1 MRRSLVSLCVVTA
14 IWDRRQHDYLDN
26 FVPFIATL
34 LETRRIRR
42 IERDEVSALCE
53 QFEKEFEL
61 KIPLHPM
68 LAVLNRCVLRHLLRR
83 IQGGYTINEEVV
95 GDLSLSP
102 NRDDFIRGYRKL
114 IEQFIEYVK
123 DNFEDEIDSDKAEE
137 ALLQYLH
144 RYDMDILFS
153 NSDRSAIPNKPKA
166 KHDKRIAYMLS
177 QFAIYAHTSQPDLFS
192 TLSDIALGNVITAAV
207 LLDGYDWSSDTVRK
221 SNIYLDSPIILRMIG
236 TAGESQATA
245 FCDFVSTL
253 VDKGAK
259 LWIFEHSK
267 QEALQIL
274 EGARRWVG
282 HPDFNPELAS
292 RTALFF
298 RQQGYRDSEI
308 ERFILRVDDILD
320 RYHIGV
326 FNQHPYMENKE
337 HQVDESRIKGV
348 IEECYGISGYDQE
361 TYEDRTRKDV
371 ASIAAVYR
379 LRAGRRPRLLR
390 EAEHVFVSMNSALS
404 SASRKALCDQEIQE
418 IPVCVTDVFLGT
430 IMWINSPREAKRAAR
445 SRLIADCYAAVVP
458 DATLEARIIQEAQRL
473 RDQKKITE
481 DDFLL
486 LTTSFVTKDL
496 LSMKTFNDPGL
507 FDSSTSFE
515 ILEDIK
521 DQIRKKER
529 SKTMAVDLEL
539 EREQFARK
547 RAEDERDEDRRRLA
561 VFFDYQARRKA
572 NIVNAICAIVVG
584 LVVVVPLVMS
594 LFVGPLAI
602 IISGAA
608 LLFTAYLGF
617 AKRFTLKSNYDRLF
631 SRYRN
636 QLERRS

>member
-34 LETRRIRR
+34 LEIRRIRR
-42 IERDEVSALCE
+42 IEQDEVSVLCE
-53 QFEKEFEL
+53 QFEKEFDL

-68 LAVLNRCVLRHLLRR
+68 LSVLNRCVRRHLLRR

-102 NRDDFIRGYRKL
+102 NRDDFIRRYREL

-177 QFAIYAHTSQPDLFS
+177 QFAIYAHTSQPDLFD
-192 TLSDIALGNVITAAV
+192 TLSDIALGNVITSAV
-207 LLDGYDWSSDTVRK
+207 LLDDYNWPSDTVRK

-236 TAGESQATA
+236 TAGEGQATA
-245 FCDFVSTL
+245 FCDFISTL
-253 VDKGAK
+253 LDKGAK

-274 EGARRWVG
+274 EGARYWVG
-282 HPDFNPELAS
+282 SPDFNPELAS

-298 RQQGYRDSEI
+298 RQQGYTDSEI
-308 ERFILRVDDILD
+308 ERFILRVDNTLKLYRIE
-320 RYHIGV
+320 V
-326 FNQHPYMENKE
+326 FSQHPYMENKE
-337 HQVDESRIKGV
+337 YQVDERHIKGV
-348 IEECYGISGYDQE
+348 IEECYGISGSDQE
-361 TYEDRTRKDV
+361 TYEDRTLKDV

-379 LRAGRRPRLLR
+379 LRAGRRTTLLR
-390 EAEHVFVSMNSALS
+390 EAKHVFVSINASLS
-404 SASRKALCDQEIQE
+404 FASKKALCDQKVRE

-430 IMWINSPREAKRAAR
+430 IMWINSPREAKKAAR
-445 SRLIADCYAAVVP
+445 SRLIADFYAAVAP
-458 DATLEARIIQEAQRL
+458 NAALEARIIQEARQL
-473 RDQKKITE
+473 RDREKITE

-496 LSMKTFNDPGL
+496 LSKKTFNDPEL
-507 FDSSTSFE
+507 LDSSTSFE

-521 DQIRKKER
+521 EVIRKEER
-529 SKTMAVDLEL
+529 SKTIEAEL
-539 EREQFARK
+539 EREREQLARK
-547 RAEDERDEDRRRLA
+547 RAEKERDKMSEKIGNIRNDK
-561 VFFDYQARRKA
+561 ARRKA
-572 NIVNAICAIVVG
+572 NFVNAIHAIGVG
-584 LVVVVPLVMS
+584 LLVILPSVMS
-594 LFVGPLAI
+594 LFWSPWAI
-602 IISGAA
+602 IISVVLA
-608 LLFTAYLGF
+608 LFTAGLSF
-617 AKRFTLKSNYDRLF
+617 VMRFTLKSNYDRLF
-631 SRYRN
+631 SRYLD

>member
-34 LETRRIRR
+34 LEILRIRR
-42 IERDEVSALCE
+42 VERDEVSSLCE
-53 QFEKEFEL
+53 QFEKEFDL

-68 LAVLNRCVLRHLLRR
+68 LAVLNRCVRRHLLRR
-83 IQGGYTINEEVV
+83 IQGGYTVNEKVV

-102 NRDDFIRGYRKL
+102 NRDYFIRRYRKL

-123 DNFEDEIDSDKAEE
+123 ETFQYEIDGEEAEE

-144 RYDMDILFS
+144 RYDMDIFIS
-153 NSDRSAIPNKPKA
+153 NGDQSAIPKKPKA
-166 KHDKRIAYMLS
+166 KHSRKIAYMLS
-177 QFAIYAHTSQPDLFS
+177 QFAIDAHVSKPDLFD
-192 TLSDIALGNVITAAV
+192 TLSDIALGNMITSAV
-207 LLDGYDWSSDTVRK
+207 LLDGYDWPSDTVRK

-253 VDKGAK
+253 IDKGAK

-274 EGARRWVG
+274 DGARHWVG
-282 HPDFNPELAS
+282 RSDFNPELAS

-298 RQQGYRDSEI
+298 RQQGYTDSEI
-308 ERFILRVDDILD
+308 ERFILCVDKTLK

-326 FNQHPYMENKE
+326 FSQHPYMENKE
-337 HQVDESRIKGV
+337 HQVNERHIKGV
-348 IEECYGISGYDQE
+348 IEECYELSGSDRE
-361 TYEDRTRKDV
+361 IHEDRTRKDV

-379 LRAGRRPRLLR
+379 LRAGRRPTLLR
-390 EAEHVFVSMNSALS
+390 EAEHVFVSINSALS
-404 SASRKALCDQEIQE
+404 FASRKALCDQRVREV
-418 IPVCVTDVFLGT
+418 PVCVTDVFLGT

-486 LTTSFVTKDL
+486 LTTSFVTKYL
-496 LSMKTFNDPGL
+496 LSMKTFNDPEL
-507 FDSSTSFE
+507 LDSSTSFE

-521 DQIRKKER
+521 DRIRKKER
-529 SKTMAVDLEL
+529 SKTIAVELER

-547 RAEDERDEDRRRLA
+547 RAEEERDEERNRLA
-561 VFFDYQARRKA
+561 VVF
-572 NIVNAICAIVVG
+572 
-584 LVVVVPLVMS
+584 
-594 LFVGPLAI
+594 
-602 IISGAA
+602 
-608 LLFTAYLGF
+608 
-617 AKRFTLKSNYDRLF
+617 
-631 SRYRN
+631 
-636 QLERRS
+636 